1 MLQDAEY
8 STHANINRAGMQL
21 YRYETFTATAAEK
34 VHCFCGIKKK
44 EQLRLQKRIREMTPA
59 QRLDIYEVAGVKSDA
74 THANDQRTA
83 NCVINTSVL
92 SNRLESVCEET
103 APT

>member
-8 STHANINRAGMQL
+8 SMHANIKRAGMQP

-34 VHCFCGIKKK
+34 VHCFCRIKKN

-59 QRLDIYEVAGVKSDA
+59 LGSKDWIYMKQQE
-74 THANDQRTA
+74 
-83 NCVINTSVL
+83 
-92 SNRLESVCEET
+92 
-103 APT
+103 